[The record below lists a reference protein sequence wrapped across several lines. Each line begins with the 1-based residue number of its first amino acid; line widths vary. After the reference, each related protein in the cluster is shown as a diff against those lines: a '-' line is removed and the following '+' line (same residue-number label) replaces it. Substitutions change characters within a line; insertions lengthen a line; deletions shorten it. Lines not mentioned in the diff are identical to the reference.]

1 MRDHSLDRQ
10 DNLFDF
16 FHSHLGAAAKDQR
29 TPVSQEGVFYLA
41 RVLVERG
48 VEPPRGDR
56 ADTLAELH
64 IQAAQGSR
72 IEAIRSYRQLGD
84 QALVTAG
91 FFRDSLNGRAVGLDY
106 YVEMGAAAYARLAR
120 LLHGPRDMLVGA
132 ARGLDDI
139 YAELGAAFAA
149 CVVLLGEVR
158 DAIAAERSAARDTD
172 VLALYER
179 WLETG
184 SPAVARRLQALGV
197 VPVRL
202 GVPTC

>member
-106 YVEMGAAAYARLAR
+106 YVEMGAAACRWRPSPGARTS
-120 LLHGPRDMLVGA
+120 
-132 ARGLDDI
+132 
-139 YAELGAAFAA
+139 
-149 CVVLLGEVR
+149 C
-158 DAIAAERSAARDTD
+158 AISTRQRSVKKDSLSRSAR
-172 VLALYER
+172 
-179 WLETG
+179 
-184 SPAVARRLQALGV
+184 
-197 VPVRL
+197 
-202 GVPTC
+202 